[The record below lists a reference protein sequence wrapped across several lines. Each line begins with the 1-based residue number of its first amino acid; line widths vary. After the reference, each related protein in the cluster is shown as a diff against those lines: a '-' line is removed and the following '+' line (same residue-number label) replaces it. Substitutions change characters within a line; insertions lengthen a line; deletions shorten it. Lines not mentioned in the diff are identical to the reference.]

1 MILCFFIRKNSVYLQ
16 SRPPSSRDVF
26 YRRRLWRIQ
35 AMKTPKVGTPKAWR
49 KESSRFARGTPS
61 VSLRST
67 DLRRS
72 ACLLPA
78 QRAASSTP
86 SKKEP
91 FGAFY
96 DFLQNSPILFH
107 ISFISARTVLS
118 ITSHTD
124 SKCLSTSA
132 LEKRMTVIPYSS
144 RPAVRLSS
152 YAFPSFEKCW
162 LPSNSIANLAFAQ

>member
-1 MILCFFIRKNSVYLQ
+1 MPLGLSMANRFFVSSMINAPYSFQFMGCPPLVSFRKGLL
-16 SRPPSSRDVF
+16 F
-26 YRRRLWRIQ
+26 C
-35 AMKTPKVGTPKAWR
+35 
-49 KESSRFARGTPS
+49 SRFARGTPS

-152 YAFPSFEKCW
+152 YAFPSSEKCW
-162 LPSNSIANLAFAQ
+162 LPSNSITNLAFAQ